1 MSPPKITEFHI
12 NDIVA
17 VNPMIQG
24 DSSSQA
30 PSAKMAR

>member
-12 NDIVA
+12 NGTVA
-17 VNPMIQG
+17 ENPMIQG
-24 DSSSQA
+24 DNSSHA